1 MTASMRNKCK
11 LSIYSFFMAFL
22 FVGGLALAGSD
33 FVGFPW
39 GQLIGVPM
47 LALFAWIG
55 VVADKKYGS
64 R

>member
-11 LSIYSFFMAFL
+11 ASIFSCFMAFL
-22 FVGGLALAGSD
+22 FAGGLCLAGSD

-47 LALFAWIG
+47 LVMFAFIG
-55 VVADKKYGS
+55 IRLERNDG
-64 R
+64 

>member
-11 LSIYSFFMAFL
+11 LSIFSCFMAFL

-47 LALFAWIG
+47 LALFALI
-55 VVADKKYGS
+55 GS
-64 R
+64 RLDGN